1 MASSIQEVIQ
11 LVDSTPVEHLAPRLD
26 ELELQ
31 VQLCVS
37 A

>member
-26 ELELQ
+26 EVELQ
-31 VQLCVS
+31 VRVSVS